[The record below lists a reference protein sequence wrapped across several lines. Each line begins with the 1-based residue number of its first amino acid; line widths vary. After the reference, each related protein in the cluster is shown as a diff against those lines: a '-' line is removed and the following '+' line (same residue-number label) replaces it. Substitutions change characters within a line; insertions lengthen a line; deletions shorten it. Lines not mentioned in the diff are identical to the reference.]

1 MCNSAAHNARK
12 GRESLSKR
20 LGKVARQIKAR
31 DGERCVYCA
40 RTKEES
46 GAYLQLDHLI
56 PRSAGGQDTAENL
69 VVACRRCNSAR
80 QDMTLQAWAMHARLT
95 LNLIFSAKDIT
106 ERALATL
113 PEVK

>member
-1 MCNSAAHNARK
+1 MCNSAAHNSRP
-12 GRESLSKR
+12 GRESLSKK
-20 LGKVARQIKAR
+20 LGKLAKQIKAR
-31 DGERCVYCA
+31 DGERCVYCS

-46 GAYLQLDHLI
+46 GTYLQLDHLL

-80 QDMTLQAWAMHARLT
+80 QDMSLQAWAMHAALS
-95 LNLIFSAKDIT
+95 LNLSFTAKAITAHAKSA
-106 ERALATL
+106 L